1 MEVEEEE
8 AKSEDAKDE
17 GDSAEKADQQ
27 EEVEQAREKETET
40 EGKSS
45 KPICNFDLQ
54 EALGEGSDEKKDEAD
69 KDSKVEAGLLNY
81 KVL

>member
-1 MEVEEEE
+1 MEVEEEA

-17 GDSAEKADQQ
+17 GDSAEKEDQR
-27 EEVEQAREKETET
+27 EEVEQGQEKETET
-40 EGKSS
+40 VSKSS
-45 KPICNFDLQ
+45 EPICNFDLQ
-54 EALGEGSDEKKDEAD
+54 EALEEGSDEKKDGTD

>member
-1 MEVEEEE
+1 MEVEEE

-17 GDSAEKADQQ
+17 GESAEKEDQQ
-27 EEVEQAREKETET
+27 EEVEQAQEKETET
-40 EGKSS
+40 ESKSS
-45 KPICNFDLQ
+45 EPISNFDLQ
-54 EALGEGSDEKKDEAD
+54 EALEEDSAKKKDEAH